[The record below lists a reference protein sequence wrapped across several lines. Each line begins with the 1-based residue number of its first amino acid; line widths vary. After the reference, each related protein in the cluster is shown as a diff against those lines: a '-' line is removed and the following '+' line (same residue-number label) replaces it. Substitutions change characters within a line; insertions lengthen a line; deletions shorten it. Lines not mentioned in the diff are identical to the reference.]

1 MHVPGG
7 SILIERD
14 LLLVFV
20 LNCKSL
26 AVISQYNVYSSWHA
40 SMQINFTAAGSFLS
54 LSSAVECLQLL
65 LYSTISGGFSEVEEE
80 WTTVENQKRQ
90 AQLKAQCQLRV
101 IIIVAEGRYFQKK
114 TTL

>member
-1 MHVPGG
+1 
-7 SILIERD
+7 
-14 LLLVFV
+14 
-20 LNCKSL
+20 
-26 AVISQYNVYSSWHA
+26 
-40 SMQINFTAAGSFLS
+40 MQINFTAAGSFLS

-101 IIIVAEGRYFQKK
+101 IIIVAEGRRYFQKK

>member
-20 LNCKSL
+20 LNCKSP

-40 SMQINFTAAGSFLS
+40 SMQINFTAADPSFHFP
-54 LSSAVECLQLL
+54 QLL
-65 LYSTISGGFSEVEEE
+65 SVYNFCYILRSLVDSR
-80 WTTVENQKRQ
+80 KRQ

-101 IIIVAEGRYFQKK
+101 IIIVAEGRRYFQKK